1 MAPLAQLFRHFGTAS
16 VWEDEIEDDGV
27 RWLHRRAGKGVLAG
41 ARRNHLVAC
50 APQVGAQSAQDLGL
64 VVDDEDPLC
73 AHRCTG
79 TAVAASGNATTN
91 VAPEPSSD
99 SAHSWPPFA
108 SANPRAI
115 ARPSPMPASLP
126 MRSNGS
132 KMRSSSVFVSPGP
145 RSVTRIRTSLGVL
158 STLTVTKSVGDENLR
173 AFSIR
178 F

>member
-1 MAPLAQLFRHFGTAS
+1 MAPLAQLFRDFGTPS
-16 VWEDEIEDDGV
+16 DGEDEIDEDGV
-27 RWLHRRAGKGVLAG
+27 RRLHRRDGNAVHTG
-41 ARRNHLVAC
+41 ARRNPLVAC
-50 APQVGAQSAQDLGL
+50 APQVRSQRAPDLGL
-64 VVDDEDPLC
+64 VVDDEDPLR

-79 TAVAASGNATTN
+79 TGVAASGNATMN

-115 ARPSPMPASLP
+115 ARPRPVPASPP

-158 STLTVTKSVGDENLR
+158 STPTLTESVGDENLR